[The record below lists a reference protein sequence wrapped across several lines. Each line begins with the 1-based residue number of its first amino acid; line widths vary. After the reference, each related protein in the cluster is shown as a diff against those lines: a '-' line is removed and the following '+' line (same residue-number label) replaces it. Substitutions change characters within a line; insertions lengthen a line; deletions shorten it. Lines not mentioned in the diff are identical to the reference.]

1 MRRWFVLCII
11 VGVTYSHGVACAQPF
26 PIVLAQVPPLPPF
39 PLPPKPPPL
48 PEKPLPPPPP
58 PLQPPVAPPEKRERL
73 PALRVFVRA
82 INVLGSTVFTPDEL
96 AKVTAPYTNRELTSE
111 DLEALRQ
118 ALTLHYI
125 SKGYATSGAIIPD
138 QAVTGGVLTVRI
150 IEGKLAG
157 IDVEGNRWFLSSYF
171 QNRIDLGAGPPVNVN
186 ALQERLQLLQTDPR
200 IQRINAEL
208 RPGVVR
214 GESLL
219 NVRVAEANPFKA
231 WLEFNNYQSPTV
243 GAEQGLVTVADQN
256 LIGFGDTLSLQYGRS
271 SGVNPILNFRYALPI
286 NAHDTTVSAQYRRFD
301 FAVKED
307 PFAALDIKNKAQIF
321 GVSLRHP
328 VYRTLQQEFAV
339 ALTAEHEINKSFL
352 LGEPFEFIAGATNGV
367 FRVSALRLSQEWV
380 RRTPDDVISALSRFS
395 LGIGVLGATA
405 TADPAQADGR
415 FFSWLGEAQWARLIQ
430 PWRIQLLAR
439 TTLQLSNDHLFPLEQ
454 FAVGGRYSVRGYREY
469 TLVRDNGFLGS
480 FEIRVPVFTSA
491 TGVDVLHLAPFVDVG
506 RSWNTTAETP
516 EPKMLSSVGIGMVW
530 SIMQG
535 SHFEVYWGHRLKSV
549 PNPDGNLQDHG
560 VSLQLVVQAF

>member
-1 MRRWFVLCII
+1 
-11 VGVTYSHGVACAQPF
+11 
-26 PIVLAQVPPLPPF
+26 
-39 PLPPKPPPL
+39 
-48 PEKPLPPPPP
+48 
-58 PLQPPVAPPEKRERL
+58 
-73 PALRVFVRA
+73 
-82 INVLGSTVFTPDEL
+82 
-96 AKVTAPYTNRELTSE
+96 LTSE

-125 SKGYATSGAIIPD
+125 SKGYVTSGAIIPD
-138 QAVTGGVLTVRI
+138 QRITEGILTVQI

-157 IDVEGNRWFLSSYF
+157 IDVEGTRWFFPSYF
-171 QNRIDLGAGPPVNVN
+171 QNRIALGAGPPVNVN

-208 RPGVVR
+208 RPGIAR
-214 GESLL
+214 GESQL

-271 SGVNPILNFRYALPI
+271 SGVDPILNFRYAVPI
-286 NAHDTTVSAQYRRFD
+286 NAYETMLSAQYRRFD
-301 FAVKED
+301 FTVKED

-321 GVSLRHP
+321 GVSLRQP
-328 VYRTLQQEFAV
+328 LYRTLQQEFAV

-367 FRVSALRLSQEWV
+367 FRVSALRFSQEWV
-380 RRTPDDVISALSRFS
+380 RRTGDQVLSALSRFS

-405 TADPAQADGR
+405 TADPALADGR
-415 FFSWLGEAQWARLIQ
+415 FFSWLGEAQWARQLQ

-469 TLVRDNGFLGS
+469 TLVRDNGFLGT

-491 TGVDVLHLAPFVDVG
+491 TGTDVLHLAPFVDVG
-506 RSWNTTAETP
+506 RSWNTTTETP
-516 EPKMLSSVGIGMVW
+516 DPKMLSSVGIGMVW

-549 PNPDGNLQDHG
+549 PSPDGNLQDHG
-560 VSLQLVVQAF
+560 VHLQLVVEVF